1 MIIENKEREC
11 NFTSSKIFHLTKP
24 GKGEN
29 GFCATA
35 LSYIE
40 EKNLERKLGRSI
52 DTGAYSRDMA
62 WGVFLEKRV
71 FDKLEY
77 GYELVSNKTVM
88 HPSIKY
94 WSGSTDL
101 IFPLK
106 KIGEIKCYQPKNF
119 AKYTDVLLQK
129 DIELLKTEFPQEYWQ
144 MVSNSIINKVP
155 NAEAISYM
163 PYQSELPEIREMA
176 EYLDSPDQWKYRFI
190 AESEDSSLAYL
201 PDNGYYKN
209 LNRFEFEVPQEDK
222 DFLTER
228 VLLAGSM
235 LINPVM
241 LATHD
246 EEVNATIVEQIL
258 KPSII
263 D

>member
-35 LSYIE
+35 LTYIE

-62 WGVFLEKRV
+62 WGTFLEKRV

-77 GYELVSNKTVM
+77 GYELVSDKTVV

-101 IFPLK
+101 IFPQK

-119 AKYTDVLLQK
+119 AKYTDVLLLK
-129 DIELLKTEFPQEYWQ
+129 NIELLKTEFPQEYWQ
-144 MVSNSIINKVP
+144 IVSNSIINKVLIG
-155 NAEAISYM
+155 EAISYM
-163 PYQSELPEIREMA
+163 PYQSELAEIREMA
-176 EYLDSPDQWKYRFI
+176 EYMDSPDQWKYRFI

-228 VLLAGSM
+228 VKLAGSM
-235 LINPVM
+235 LINPVL

-246 EEVNATIVEQIL
+246 EEVNTTIVESVNI
-258 KPSII
+258 
-263 D
+263 